1 MEKRLIHGVQIY
13 YLSLE
18 ALLLL
23 THIEIHTIYIYIYIY
38 IQNEDE
44 KVESDSGRRL
54 VKTL

>member
-44 KVESDSGRRL
+44 KGERDSGRRL